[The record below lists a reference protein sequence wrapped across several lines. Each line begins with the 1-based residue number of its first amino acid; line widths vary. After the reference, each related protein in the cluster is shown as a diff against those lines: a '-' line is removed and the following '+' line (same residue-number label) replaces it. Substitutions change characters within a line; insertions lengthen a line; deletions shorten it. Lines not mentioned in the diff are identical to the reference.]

1 MLLVTESAVEFEKLR
16 DELLQDIQ
24 PQGAI
29 ERHYAEDIAYLTW
42 EIRRYRETKAA
53 IVNDA
58 WLQALERIL
67 NRLVPHFEICDF
79 ELRPKEVDRLV
90 RGWFDNKKAKAEV
103 TQLLKTYGFDQTSI
117 EVEAFR
123 LRAEEIERCNRME
136 AFAEARREKALRV
149 IGKVQKKLAARL
161 RQSSDRMLEKPEV
174 ATLVPEAG
182 GSD

>member
-1 MLLVTESAVEFEKLR
+1 MHLIGAKAFYFYSGLHSGESPPCVCRENFRRVLFSGWRRRMLLVTESAAEFAKLR

-67 NRLVPHFEICDF
+67 NRIVPHFEICD
-79 ELRPKEVDRLV
+79 LTLHPKEVD
-90 RGWFDNKKAKAEV
+90 
-103 TQLLKTYGFDQTSI
+103 
-117 EVEAFR
+117 
-123 LRAEEIERCNRME
+123 
-136 AFAEARREKALRV
+136 
-149 IGKVQKKLAARL
+149 
-161 RQSSDRMLEKPEV
+161 
-174 ATLVPEAG
+174 
-182 GSD
+182 

>member
-1 MLLVTESAVEFEKLR
+1 MLLVTESAAEFEKLR

-58 WLQALERIL
+58 WLQALKSIL
-67 NRLVPHFEICDF
+67 NRLVPHIGVGDF
-79 ELRPKEVDRLV
+79 EWHPNEVDRLA
-90 RGWFDNKKAKAEV
+90 RGWFDNKTKAEV

-123 LRAEEIERCNRME
+123 LRAEEIESCNRME
-136 AFAEARREKALRV
+136 AFAEARREKALRF
-149 IGKVQKKLAARL
+149 ISKVRNKLAARL

-174 ATLVPEAG
+174 ATLVPEEG
-182 GSD
+182 GPD